1 MESYREAVRRQ
12 IRMGA
17 DCIKVYA
24 TCSGGQ
30 PCSHEKAPAVFLK
43 DELEAVV
50 QTARTRELKV
60 AAHAHTTVGI
70 NLALEAGGF
79 HRARLL
85 VDDTSYRL

>member
-1 MESYREAVRRQ
+1 
-12 IRMGA
+12 MGA

-60 AAHAHTTVGI
+60 AAHAHTTAGI